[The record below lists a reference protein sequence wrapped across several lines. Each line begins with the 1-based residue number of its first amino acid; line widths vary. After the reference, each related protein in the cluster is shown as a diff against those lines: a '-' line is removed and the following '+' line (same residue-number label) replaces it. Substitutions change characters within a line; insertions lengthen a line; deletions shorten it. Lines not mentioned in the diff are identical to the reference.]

1 MRVVKRLVEAIR
13 AEDPQR
19 LIIADGLKW
28 GARPGARA
36 WLDLGIA
43 QSTRGY

>member
-19 LIIADGLKW
+19 LIIADGLRW
-28 GARPGARA
+28 GARPGLWFGGPGHRA
-36 WLDLGIA
+36 KH
-43 QSTRGY
+43 TRL